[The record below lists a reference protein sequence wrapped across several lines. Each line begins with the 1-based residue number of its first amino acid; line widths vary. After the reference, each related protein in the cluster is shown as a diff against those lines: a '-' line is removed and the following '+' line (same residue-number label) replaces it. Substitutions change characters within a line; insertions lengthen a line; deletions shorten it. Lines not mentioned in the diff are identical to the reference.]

1 MYFFSE
7 LDWKRLNE
15 EKNIVV
21 KSKYWLLHSCLLQH
35 AHIRDALE
43 GYVASAPQLCTHKSA
58 EKNMG
63 GETEPDQSRH
73 THVFGERAA
82 CLLPNNKYFTGL
94 LFVFFSFA
102 GGEHQT
108 TTTRKGKMLISVLL
122 YMMMMLMIEKKIN
135 MTWHT
140 HHIMTKELDDE
151 LIMIIFSS
159 YLVLPPTIIYNK
171 RKILHITL
179 DLMNVTPLL
188 FGIIQTQCKLL
199 YRNVKKIN
207 IWTTCCQ
214 KFSLSHMFLHDIEY
228 TCLVQV

>member
-1 MYFFSE
+1 MSPP
-7 LDWKRLNE
+7 RHNCVRI
-15 EKNIVV
+15 N
-21 KSKYWLLHSCLLQH
+21 LLRR
-35 AHIRDALE
+35 IW
-43 GYVASAPQLCTHKSA
+43 VARRSQIKADTHTYLVSAPRVCCQIINILL
-58 EKNMG
+58 
-63 GETEPDQSRH
+63 
-73 THVFGERAA
+73 VY
-82 CLLPNNKYFTGL
+82 CLF
-94 LFVFFSFA
+94 FFSFA

-151 LIMIIFSS
+151 LIMIIFSP

-171 RKILHITL
+171 RKIVHITL

-228 TCLVQV
+228 TCLVQVKKLKGFAKYVQWFYVCISFVFVYVSTI